1 MASNRAGSA
10 KTTDASLAAIA
21 DDEDADAEARQ
32 AAEGRLRE
40 LGDRIDAIVSKPPV
54 IDEEM
59 KARAGAFLVAFVDQD
74 FDVAVAGQDSLV
86 HKTVSTRELFEDTL
100 SLVSLEFE
108 LDERA
113 ESTEVRL
120 YVQKGV
126 LIEVDELVIFSRR
139 PRNWS
144 GK

>member
-1 MASNRAGSA
+1 MPSYLRFAGATLPRGVGKDMPGGTRISEGVAGHLCFGPYSTLDSGKYVAGYYMRLLPGSA
-10 KTTDASLAAIA
+10 
-21 DDEDADAEARQ
+21 
-32 AAEGRLRE
+32 
-40 LGDRIDAIVSKPPV
+40 VST
-54 IDEEM
+54 I
-59 KARAGAFLVAFVDQD
+59 D